1 MSDQEDDESDTH
13 VENRADQEEEEDE
26 EEQDV
31 HVRPRVDGPAGAVR
45 GRANQGEPVV
55 VTRGRANQ
63 GRARPARV
71 ARNRPGPAAN
81 QGGPVAD
88 QGGPVADQGGPVGPD
103 GPDGPDDPDDPD
115 GPDEPDEPEDRE
127 PEEPQPNLVLNLVSQ
142 LMTNRLA
149 LFQSKWDEVGQ
160 HLDGVRKERSRHGDL
175 AKLTTYDGT
184 TPWLEYEVYL
194 DDYADFKGW
203 SITEKARH
211 LGLSLRGAAQGV
223 LLGLKAESRKSYP
236 SVKGA
241 LEQYFCP
248 AEKVYVYQA
257 ELLAR
262 RVQPDEELADL
273 CRDIQTKTRL
283 AFPEANEATMDSLMK
298 GYFCSSLTDREMR
311 LSVSKSHPRTLT
323 QALAY
328 ATEYASIILADRPTP
343 EKERVRMTRAEE
355 ETREPAAAWEKE
367 VEDLKARLNAVSE
380 AVRRQQPPAVQGV
393 AKPWNAGRPRRPKA
407 DCICYNCG
415 VKGHFARECLQ
426 PKNGGVT
433 GVQAVPAAQAP
444 VLSGN

>member
-1 MSDQEDDESDTH
+1 MSDQEDDENDTH
-13 VENRADQEEEEDE
+13 VENRADQEEEEDG

-71 ARNRPGPAAN
+71 ARNRPGP
-81 QGGPVAD
+81 VAD
-88 QGGPVADQGGPVGPD
+88 QGGPVADQGGPAGPD

-115 GPDEPDEPEDRE
+115 EPDEPDEPEARE
-127 PEEPQPNLVLNLVSQ
+127 PEEPQPNLVLNLVSD
-142 LMTNRLA
+142 LMTSQLA

-160 HLDGVRKERSRHGDL
+160 HLVGVRKERSRHGDL

-194 DDYADFKGW
+194 DDYADFQGW

-343 EKERVRMTRAEE
+343 ERKKVRLTRAEGEPE
-355 ETREPAAAWEKE
+355 ESVPAWVKE
-367 VEDLKARLNAVSE
+367 VAALKKQLTEALASVSE
-380 AVRRQQPPAVQGV
+380 PQTPAVQGV
-393 AKPWNAGRPRRPKA
+393 AKPWSGGRPRRPKA

-433 GVQAVPAAQAP
+433 GVQAVPDAQAP
-444 VLSGN
+444 VPSGN